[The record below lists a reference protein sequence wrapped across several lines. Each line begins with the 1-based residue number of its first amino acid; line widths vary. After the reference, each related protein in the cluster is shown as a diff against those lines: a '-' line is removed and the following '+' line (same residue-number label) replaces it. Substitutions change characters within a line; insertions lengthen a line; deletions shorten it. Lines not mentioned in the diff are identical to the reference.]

1 VLAPARIALGD
12 AEPAEARERDLTTA
26 AEDLLDG
33 VDDGIDGVCGLLAR
47 QTGALLDGIDELGL
61 RHECCSLCCRRNFE
75 RLEAT
80 TVTGPFPIGED
91 AGVTFN
97 RIAWL
102 VTVGA
107 AFITALLLFL
117 SGYNGYGAVAI
128 AVGLSAAIN
137 LR

>member
-1 VLAPARIALGD
+1 M
-12 AEPAEARERDLTTA
+12 
-26 AEDLLDG
+26 
-33 VDDGIDGVCGLLAR
+33 
-47 QTGALLDGIDELGL
+47 
-61 RHECCSLCCRRNFE
+61 S
-75 RLEAT
+75 
-80 TVTGPFPIGED
+80 
-91 AGVTFN
+91 FN
-97 RIAWL
+97 KIAWL